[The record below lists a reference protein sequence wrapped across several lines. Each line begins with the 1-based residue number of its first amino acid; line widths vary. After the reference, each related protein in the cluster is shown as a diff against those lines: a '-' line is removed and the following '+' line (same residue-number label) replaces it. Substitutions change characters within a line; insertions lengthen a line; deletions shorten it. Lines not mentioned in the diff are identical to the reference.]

1 MSYVG
6 SNVGPIR
13 LKSRLGSGGMG
24 EVYLGYDPR
33 LDRRVAVK
41 TIRPEN
47 RLSPRVKARF
57 LREARLLSKLGHPSI
72 CQVYDLVETPDADF
86 LILEYVQGET
96 LRRLAERPGLSL
108 ERRLRLAEKIAT
120 ALAAAHREKIVHR
133 DLKADN
139 IMVTPEDGVKVL
151 DFGIARSLADSGV
164 ILTLPPALPDPFE
177 PDDREDEEGTHE
189 LGPAA
194 LRAWTVPATMS
205 GDNDERL
212 TRQGTVLGTIPAMS
226 PEQVRGERVTEA
238 SDLYSFGV
246 LLQELFTG
254 APAYDG
260 EDEEGLL
267 RQVMAARTRPIA
279 GLDADLTR
287 LIQDLENLDPR
298 RRPTAEETAERLRW
312 ILDKPQR
319 QRRQRLRVVSVAAA
333 FAVLLVVLAVV
344 SWLAVRAEAARREA
358 VQRRRQAESLIGFML
373 GDLRTRLEQVNRL
386 DVLDAVGDRALA
398 YFDAVPERQLTGREL
413 ALRAGAVDQIGEV
426 RYAQGNL
433 PAALT
438 AFQKSQAL
446 ARDLA
451 ARDPANRESQRVL
464 WELGAWVG
472 QVFFDQRKLDQ
483 ARDVWT
489 EDLRQAEEQLRRH
502 PRDAEWRSSLAVSH
516 HNLGSLL
523 DLRGD
528 LPGALRSYRES
539 LALQREL
546 AAAHPEDDD
555 VQAEIA
561 ATLAFV
567 SNGLER
573 QGELAAALS
582 ERRAHLAI
590 LERLAA
596 RRPGDPQRRQDL
608 ATARGFVA
616 TLLVPLGQRD
626 EARRL
631 FQQGLGELSTLAA
644 QDPDNAGLQR
654 WLAAVQSGLGALA
667 LAEGHP
673 AAALELLGAARRALE
688 PLVAKDP
695 QNPDWRL
702 QLGLCRGRTAAALA
716 SLDLARARGEAR
728 AALGVLS
735 PLLTGKPDEN
745 TRGLVA
751 EAEVTRGRIEA
762 SLGDRAQARAVW
774 ERALALLAPCARPLT
789 HWKLLSPYAQALL
802 ELDRP
807 AEARPAVERLRAIG
821 YRNDGLDRLGREKG
835 LP

>member
-1 MSYVG
+1 
-6 SNVGPIR
+6 
-13 LKSRLGSGGMG
+13 MG
-24 EVYLGYDPR
+24 EVFLGYDPR

-47 RLSPRVKARF
+47 RLSPRLKARF

-72 CQVYDLVETPDADF
+72 CQVYDLVETPEADF

-96 LRRLAERPGLSL
+96 LRRLAQRPGLTF
-108 ERRLRLAEKIAT
+108 ERKLRLGEKIAT

-139 IMVTPEDGVKVL
+139 IMVTPEDEVKVL

-164 ILTLPPALPDPFE
+164 ILTLPPPLPDPFE
-177 PDDREDEEGTHE
+177 PDDSENLDDPEDQESTHE

-194 LRAWTVPATMS
+194 LRAWTFPVDD
-205 GDNDERL
+205 GERL
-212 TRQGTVLGTIPAMS
+212 TRVGTVLGTIPAMS

-254 APAYDG
+254 APAYEG
-260 EDEEGLL
+260 EDEDALL
-267 RQVMAARTRPIA
+267 RQVMRAQTQPIV

-298 RRPTAEETAERLRW
+298 RRPTANETAERLRW

-319 QRRQRLRVVSVAAA
+319 QRRQRLRAAAVAAA
-333 FAVLLVVLAVV
+333 FVFLLAVLAVV
-344 SWLAVRAEAARREA
+344 SWLAVRAERARREA

-398 YFDAVPERQLTGREL
+398 YFDALPESQLTGTEL
-413 ALRAGAVDQIGEV
+413 ALRADAIDQIGEV

-433 PAALT
+433 PAALA
-438 AFQKSQAL
+438 AFRKSQTL

-451 ARDPANRESQRVL
+451 ARDPSNRDWQKKL
-464 WELGAWVG
+464 WGLGSWVG
-472 QVFFDQRKLDQ
+472 QVYFDQRKLDLAQ
-483 ARDVWT
+483 AAWA
-489 EDLRQAEEQLRRH
+489 EDLRQAREQLRLH
-502 PRDAEWRSSLAVSH
+502 PGDPVWQGSLAISH

-528 LPGALRSYRES
+528 FPGALRSYRES

-546 AAAHPEDDD
+546 AAVHPDDD
-555 VQAEIA
+555 DAQAGIA

-573 QGELAAALS
+573 QGDLTGALA
-582 ERRAHLAI
+582 ERRSHLAI
-590 LERLAA
+590 LERLAV
-596 RRPGDPQRRQDL
+596 RHPGDPIQRQDL

-616 TLLVPLGQRD
+616 TLLVPLGRLE
-626 EARRL
+626 EARAL
-631 FQQGLGELSTLAA
+631 YEQGLGELSTLAA
-644 QDPDNAGLQR
+644 QDPQNANLQR
-654 WLAAVQSGLGALA
+654 WLAAVQSALGALA
-667 LAEGHP
+667 VAEGHP
-673 AAALELLGAARRALE
+673 AAALEMLSKARQALE

-695 QNPDWRL
+695 QNQDWRL
-702 QLGLCRGRTAAALA
+702 QLGISRSRMAAALIT
-716 SLDLARARGEAR
+716 LDAARARDEAR
-728 AALGVLS
+728 AALGILA
-735 PLLTGKPDEN
+735 PLLKGKPDESA
-745 TRGLVA
+745 RGLIA
-751 EAEVTRGRIEA
+751 EAEVTRGRIET
-762 SLGDRAQARAVW
+762 SLGDPAEARAAW
-774 ERALALLAPCARPLT
+774 ERVLAVLVPCRRPLT
-789 HWKLLSPYAQALL
+789 YWKILSPWAQALL
-802 ELDRP
+802 ALDRVD
-807 AEARPAVERLRAIG
+807 EARPVVEHLRAIG
-821 YRNDGLDRLGREKG
+821 YRNGDLDRLCREKG
-835 LP
+835 IS

>member
-13 LKSRLGSGGMG
+13 LEARLGAGGMG

-57 LREARLLSKLGHPSI
+57 LREARLLSKLGHPAI
-72 CQVYDLVETPDADF
+72 CQVYDLVETPEADF

-96 LRRLAERPGLSL
+96 LRRLAERPGLTL

-139 IMVTPEDGVKVL
+139 IMVTPEDEVKVL

-164 ILTLPPALPDPFE
+164 ILTLPPPLPDPFE
-177 PDDREDEEGTHE
+177 PDDPDDLESTHE

-194 LRAWTVPATMS
+194 LRAWTVPAD
-205 GDNDERL
+205 DNERL
-212 TRQGTVLGTIPAMS
+212 TRMGTVLGTIPAMS

-238 SDLYSFGV
+238 SDLYSFGA

-260 EDEEGLL
+260 EAEDDLL

-319 QRRQRLRVVSVAAA
+319 QRRQRFRAAAVAAA
-333 FAVLLVVLAVV
+333 FAALLVVLAVV

-398 YFDAVPERQLTGREL
+398 YFEQVPEGQLNRAEL
-413 ALRAGAVDQIGEV
+413 LHRAGAIRQIGEV

-433 PAALT
+433 PAALK
-438 AFQKSQAL
+438 AFRRSA
-446 ARDLA
+446 DLL
-451 ARDPANRESQRVL
+451 R
-464 WELGAWVG
+464 ELGARHPTDPGWRYALWEAESWIG
-472 QVFFDQRKLDQ
+472 QVYFDQQKPDDAL
-483 ARDVWT
+483 AVWT
-489 EDLRQAEEQLRRH
+489 ADLQKARELLRLQ
-502 PRDAEWRSSLAVSH
+502 PRDPRGRNTVAISL
-516 HNLGSLL
+516 HNLGSVL

-528 LPGALRSYRES
+528 AAGALHSYRES
-539 LALQREL
+539 LAIQRQL
-546 AAAHPEDDD
+546 AAANPDDD
-555 VQAEIA
+555 ELQSETA
-561 ATLAFV
+561 ATLAFI
-567 SNGLER
+567 SKDLER
-573 QGELAAALS
+573 QGDLAGALA

-590 LERLAA
+590 HERITA
-596 RRPGDPQRRQDL
+596 RQPNNALRRQDL

-616 TLLVPLGQRD
+616 TLLAPLGART
-626 EARRL
+626 EARALYR
-631 FQQGLGELSTLAA
+631 QGLAELSALAE
-644 QDPDNAGLQR
+644 QDPENSQLQR
-654 WLAAVQSGLGALA
+654 WLGAFQAALGALA
-667 LAEGHP
+667 VAEGRP
-673 AAALELLGAARRALE
+673 ADALE
-688 PLVAKDP
+688 PLHGARAIFERLVAKDP
-695 QNPDWRL
+695 TSSDWRL
-702 QLGLCRGRTAAALA
+702 QLGICRGRTAAALVA
-716 SLDLARARGEAR
+716 QSPAQAEAEAR
-728 AALGVLS
+728 AALEILR
-735 PLLTGKPDEN
+735 PLLRDNPDESV
-745 TRGLVA
+745 RGYLA
-751 EAEVTRGRIEA
+751 EAEVTQGRIAALRGATAEA
-762 SLGDRAQARAVW
+762 REAWS
-774 ERALALLAPCARPLT
+774 RALEVLAPCVRPLT
-789 HWKLLSPYAQALL
+789 QWRLLAVSAQALL

-821 YRNDGLDRLGREKG
+821 YRNDDLDRLSRQKG